1 MYVAAWLRMCRLQ
14 GFVLQKMV
22 GEDVVLLKAGGVVIS
37 SSGFGLFF
45 VDEAAKIPRPVLLF
59 FLRIQLVA
67 TAPRVSS
74 VASYKGVTI

>member
-1 MYVAAWLRMCRLQ
+1 MP
-14 GFVLQKMV
+14 
-22 GEDVVLLKAGGVVIS
+22 AGGVVIN

-59 FLRIQLVA
+59 FLSIQLVT

-74 VASYKGVTI
+74 VASYNGVTI